1 MRISDWSSDV
11 CSSDL
16 QSFDR
21 RVGRGAQHRL
31 GAALTEKVREV
42 EIAGRFPGTDAG
54 EHTRIVGEH
63 VVHKRVLQRR
73 IEKPG
78 SNRSITQLATAAP
91 TNIITLPRALAEL
104 TRTEKQRGGNEG
116 VRK

>member
-63 VVHKRVLQRR
+63 VVHKLVLQRR
-73 IEKPG
+73 IGTPG
-78 SNRSITQLATAAP
+78 SNLSITQLATAEP
-91 TNIITLPRALAEL
+91 TNIVPLPRALGEL
-104 TRTEKQRGGNEG
+104 IPPIELGRAH
-116 VRK
+116 V